1 MLHISVSRSA
11 RMAFLAAPVLLA
23 GAASGARPVAA
34 QSGVIARTDAEI
46 AKAMQSPYLK
56 MVRNISPSELVPG
69 TPVVEGDGGVI
80 GTVEGRD
87 GATVVLVD
95 DRYRYRVPVTEIYAY
110 TSGDG
115 DHFAS
120 RVARKDMARAKLEAG
135 ERRGG

>member
-1 MLHISVSRSA
+1 MRHLPVSRSL
-11 RMAFLAAPVLLA
+11 RMAFLAMPILFA
-23 GAASGARPVAA
+23 GGVSTALPVAA

-69 TPVVEGDGGVI
+69 TPIVEGDGAVI

-110 TSGDG
+110 TSGDV

-120 RVARKDMARAKLEAG
+120 RVPRKDMARAKLETG